1 MIHADYAKIK
11 LIVEDSQAKYMNKG
25 LIRDTNPKEKFG
37 LSYGLK
43 YTHFKKKEE
52 IAPLEEVE
60 EEEKG
65 AGTLKYQTK

>member
-1 MIHADYAKIK
+1 
-11 LIVEDSQAKYMNKG
+11 